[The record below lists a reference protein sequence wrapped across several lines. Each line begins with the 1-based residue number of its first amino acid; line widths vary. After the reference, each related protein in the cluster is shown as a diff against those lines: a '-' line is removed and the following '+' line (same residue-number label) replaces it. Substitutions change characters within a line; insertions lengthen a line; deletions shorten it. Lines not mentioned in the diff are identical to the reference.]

1 MIDFTA
7 ARTAMV
13 DCQVRP
19 SDVTL
24 YPVIEAMLSTPREEY
39 VPRNLRSVAYAA
51 DHLGIGEGRYIL
63 DSRVM
68 AKLLDALAIQ
78 PNELVLDIGCGLGY
92 STALIAHLAEMVI
105 AVEADENMAAEAGR
119 ILVEHSADNALVL
132 NGVLADGAVQHGP
145 YDVIVI
151 EGGVEDVP
159 EAIIAQLKVGGRM
172 AMIRMQG
179 ALGQC
184 VVGHKTE
191 NGIDWRRAFDA
202 AAPVL
207 GGFNAASEFLFT

>member
-24 YPVIEAMLSTPREEY
+24 YPVIEAMLSIPREEY
-39 VPRNLRSVAYAA
+39 VPQNLRTVAYAA
-51 DHLGIGEGRYIL
+51 DHLDIGEGRFVL

-68 AKLLDALAIQ
+68 AKMLDALAIQ
-78 PNELVLDIGCGLGY
+78 PDELVLDIGCGLGY

-105 AVEADENMAAEAGR
+105 AVEADESMATEAGR
-119 ILVEHSADNALVL
+119 ILVEHSADNALVQ
-132 NGVLADGAVQHGP
+132 NAPLADGAKQHGP

-151 EGGVEDVP
+151 EGGVEVLPDT
-159 EAIIAQLKVGGRM
+159 ILDQLKTGGRVG
-172 AMIRMQG
+172 MIRMQG

-184 VVGHKTE
+184 VIGHKTE

-207 GGFNAASEFLFT
+207 GGFNALSEFSFT